1 MSNNKDER
9 VMLTIMNKNNDKPAM
24 DFEIITEKPD
34 FIMKHGH
41 EQLGDATALL
51 VNFMQVL
58 PDMEILDQ
66 MKFFKILAKDPIGV
80 IEEIKEAF
88 HKNSY
93 IVFKKL

>member
-9 VMLTIMNKNNDKPAM
+9 VMLTIMNKKNDKPAM
-24 DFEIITEKPD
+24 DFEIITEKP
-34 FIMKHGH
+34 GH

-51 VNFMQVL
+51 VSFMQVL

-66 MKFFKILAKDPIGV
+66 MKFFKILAKDPIRV
-80 IEEIKEAF
+80 IEEMKEAF